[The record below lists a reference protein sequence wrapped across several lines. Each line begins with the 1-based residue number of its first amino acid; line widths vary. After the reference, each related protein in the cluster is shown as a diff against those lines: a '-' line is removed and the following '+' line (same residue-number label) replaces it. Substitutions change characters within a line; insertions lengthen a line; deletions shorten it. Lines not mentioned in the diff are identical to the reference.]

1 MTEKKLV
8 WDLPLR
14 LFHWL
19 FGLSIIAT
27 WIAIEIRE
35 EQLHIYLGY
44 FIIFL
49 LFFRFCWGIW
59 GTTHSQFRHFFPWPK
74 QVKNYLC
81 ALLSGNVKETAGHN
95 PLGSLMVFLM
105 FAVVTFQVATG
116 LFLEGEVWSGPYE
129 RSVSSDTA
137 DTLENLHNT
146 NFSIIQ
152 VLILVHIL
160 AILGH
165 YFFKKQNLIIPMITG
180 KKNTDIAGDKAVSNS
195 RLFTALIILAIAG
208 GFVYWLVIV
217 APPPPPPPPSN
228 DALFLY

>member
-49 LFFRFCWGIW
+49 LLFRFCWGIW

-74 QVKNYLC
+74 QVKHYLC
-81 ALLSGNVKETAGHN
+81 ALFSGNARETAGHN

-105 FAVVTFQVATG
+105 FAVVAFQVATG
-116 LFLEGEVWSGPYE
+116 LFLEGEVWSGPYAQTIA
-129 RSVSSDTA
+129 SDTSEQ
-137 DTLENLHNT
+137 LESLHHT
-146 NFSIIQ
+146 GFTIIQ
-152 VLILVHIL
+152 VLILLHIL
-160 AILGH
+160 AVFGYLLL
-165 YFFKKQNLIIPMITG
+165 KKQNLIIPMITG
-180 KKNTDIAGDKAVSNS
+180 KKKADIAGDASIANS
-195 RLFTALIILAIAG
+195 RLLVALIILLLVA
-208 GFVYWLVIV
+208 GFVYWLVVV
-217 APPPPPPPPSN
+217 APPPPAPPPSN